1 MAHKFEIIG
10 QALVVTDTVTN
21 KILLDMP
28 KGEVY
33 YYAEDLEALVNPK
46 IKLYDISGMNSAG
59 NAVQYYYD
67 LSLAVDSLNA
77 PFSVASFKSFARLN
91 LGFKTALQTETDPVF
106 GSSEASLFVSG
117 DKAKLDNSTIKYNY
131 PDIASFPLT
140 GQAGIVYIDD
150 EFSELYTWNGT
161 EYINSTFM
169 ALGWDLNGN
178 TGTNPLTDFLGTT
191 DNQPLIFKTNNI
203 EKARLLPNG
212 NFAFGLNNTSA
223 KFDVLVNPAFT
234 VNNESD
240 LGIRISR
247 LNGATNTGQYIQIDN
262 SDASSNRLVSKGNN
276 KPIHIV
282 NISGGA
288 GTGTVSDGIRF
299 FVPNTTIGALVEA
312 ISVQSVNG
320 NTGIG
325 ISTPTKKLD
334 INGELRVRTLP
345 TGLNTENLLVV
356 NGNGDVRSV
365 SIFVN
370 APATATSTG
379 IAGQRAYDANFF
391 YVCVATNTWKRTAL
405 TTF

>member
-191 DNQPLIFKTNNI
+191 DNQPLIFKNTI
-203 EKARLLPNG
+203 
-212 NFAFGLNNTSA
+212 FALYDILSFSI
-223 KFDVLVNPAFT
+223 VT
-234 VNNESD
+234 V
-240 LGIRISR
+240 ISET
-247 LNGATNTGQYIQIDN
+247 LYYY
-262 SDASSNRLVSKGNN
+262 SSN
-276 KPIHIV
+276 I
-282 NISGGA
+282 
-288 GTGTVSDGIRF
+288 
-299 FVPNTTIGALVEA
+299 
-312 ISVQSVNG
+312 
-320 NTGIG
+320 
-325 ISTPTKKLD
+325 
-334 INGELRVRTLP
+334 
-345 TGLNTENLLVV
+345 
-356 NGNGDVRSV
+356 
-365 SIFVN
+365 
-370 APATATSTG
+370 
-379 IAGQRAYDANFF
+379 Y
-391 YVCVATNTWKRTAL
+391 
-405 TTF
+405 